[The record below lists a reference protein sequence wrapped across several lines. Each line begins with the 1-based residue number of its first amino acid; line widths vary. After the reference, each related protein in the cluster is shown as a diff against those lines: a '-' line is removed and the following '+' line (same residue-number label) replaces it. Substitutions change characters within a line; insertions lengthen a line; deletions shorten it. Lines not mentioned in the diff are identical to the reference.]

1 MAPAGGE
8 GKMNLDDIRRATRR
22 TIARHGPRLLQRQSY
37 AQRDQ
42 LLTAMYARTLKAVI
56 GAVDQV
62 TDDACRLRLMQ
73 IAGALLLA
81 EAKAW
86 PFYRQREAEFEHLQ
100 AAAAVLGAAGDNRL
114 AWHFEDCGARLFSNR
129 WAEGAK
135 PGSMTIEQL
144 EVAFLPPAAQQIE
157 RWDEWKAFHARTG
170 ITAAKLARAVR
181 INRASFYTRW
191 LNSSIWGDDCDEA
204 RRIRAFYANSL
215 GSETVSEKEK
225 HFRAVNET
233 SVSGI
238 FET

>member
-1 MAPAGGE
+1 MT
-8 GKMNLDDIRRATRR
+8 LDDIRRAVRR
-22 TIARHGPRLLQRQSY
+22 AIARRGPELLKRQSF
-37 AQRDQ
+37 AKRDES
-42 LLTAMYARTLKAVI
+42 LTAIYAAALKAVI

-62 TDDACRLRLMQ
+62 TDAACRLRLLR

-81 EAKAW
+81 EFKAW
-86 PFYRQREAEFEHLQ
+86 PLCPEPELQHLQ
-100 AAAAVLGAAGDNRL
+100 GAIAALGAAGDNRL
-114 AWHFEDCGARLFSNR
+114 TWHFEDAGARLVSNR
-129 WAEGAK
+129 WAEGSNT
-135 PGSMTIEQL
+135 GSMTIEQL